1 MEWEGSRQTHEISE
15 TARTLCSSLSGDIV
29 KYPRLPPT
37 AAAAAAEQ
45 QSYHPQDLN
54 ITFQAISS
62 VYRSSDTTRALN
74 MQAIK
79 CVVVGDG

>member
-1 MEWEGSRQTHEISE
+1 MRGKQADSRDLRN
-15 TARTLCSSLSGDIV
+15 RTNLVFVSFRNIV

-62 VYRSSDTTRALN
+62 VSRSSDTTRALN